1 MKRTFLAAM
10 AAVFWAGCLPS
21 ALAADFSGN
30 WEGPWYR
37 GMTSGTMVLQIE
49 ANDSGMV
56 AFKNLDNF
64 GEEAV
69 ELAGVKKTNVS
80 FGFSASGDG
89 PGVFVATTKL
99 ISGGKVLEG
108 KGEYEG
114 FPIKFK
120 LKRR

>member
-1 MKRTFLAAM
+1 MKRIFLATM
-10 AAVFWAGCLPS
+10 AAVIWAGCLPAAS
-21 ALAADFSGN
+21 AGDFSGD
-30 WEGPWYR
+30 WQGPWYR
-37 GMTSGTMVLQIE
+37 GMTSGTMMLQIE
-49 ANDSGMV
+49 ADGSGMV
-56 AFKNLDNF
+56 EFRNLDNF
-64 GEEAV
+64 GEEV
-69 ELAGVKKTNVS
+69 VPLSRVNKSNVS

>member
-10 AAVFWAGCLPS
+10 AALFWVGSLPPAFAG
-21 ALAADFSGN
+21 DFSGD
-30 WEGPWYR
+30 WQGPWYR

-49 ANDSGMV
+49 ADGNGMV
-56 AFKNLDNF
+56 EFRNLDNF

-69 ELAGVKKTNVS
+69 KLSGVTKEANR
-80 FGFSASGDG
+80 FGFSASGEG
-89 PGVFVATTKL
+89 PGVFTANTKL
-99 ISGGKVLEG
+99 TGDGKVLEG

>member
-1 MKRTFLAAM
+1 MKRIFLAAI
-10 AAVFWAGCLPS
+10 AAVFWAGCLPA
-21 ALAADFSGN
+21 ALAGDFSGN
-30 WEGPWYR
+30 WVGPWYR
-37 GMTSGTMVLQIE
+37 GMTSGTMLLQVE
-49 ANDSGMV
+49 ADGSGLV
-56 AFKNLDNF
+56 EFRNLDNF

-69 ELAGVKKTNVS
+69 KLSRVKKTNVS
-80 FGFSASGDG
+80 FEFSASGDG

>member
-1 MKRTFLAAM
+1 MRRMFLATI
-10 AAVFWAGCLPS
+10 AALLWAGWLSS
-21 ALAADFSGN
+21 ASAADFSGG

-37 GMTSGTMVLQIE
+37 GMTSGTMMLQIN
-49 ANDSGMV
+49 ADGSGTV

-64 GEEAV
+64 GDETV
-69 ELAGVKKTNVS
+69 QISGVTNDS
-80 FGFSASGDG
+80 KRFGFSASGEG
-89 PGVFVATTKL
+89 PGVFSANAKL
-99 ISGGKVLEG
+99 AGNGKVLEG

>member
-1 MKRTFLAAM
+1 MKKTFLVAM
-10 AAVFWAGCLPS
+10 AAIFWAGCLP
-21 ALAADFSGN
+21 AAVAGDFSGN

-49 ANDSGMV
+49 ADGKGLV
-56 AFKNLDNF
+56 EFRNLDNF

-69 ELAGVKKTNVS
+69 KLSGVTNDGTS

-89 PGVFVATTKL
+89 PGVFVAVTKL

>member
-1 MKRTFLAAM
+1 MLLQ
-10 AAVFWAGCLPS
+10 V
-21 ALAADFSGN
+21 
-30 WEGPWYR
+30 EGD
-37 GMTSGTMVLQIE
+37 G
-49 ANDSGMV
+49 SGMV
-56 AFKNLDNF
+56 EFKNLDNF
-64 GEEAV
+64 GEQAV
-69 ELAGVKKTNVS
+69 KLSRINKSNVS
-80 FGFSASGDG
+80 FGFSASGEG